1 VLVDAAAYAGG
12 TRQPDVV
19 SLDGAWRW
27 HEREGLPADAFVW
40 LGLRMPT
47 EEEIGIAQKMFDL
60 HELAVEDALGAHV
73 RPKLEVYDDDLFMV
87 VRTARYDDALGRLQ
101 LGEISIFVG
110 QNFVVSVRHGQA
122 SPLSGVRAEVEA
134 RPDLL
139 REGPS
144 AVVHAVIDRVVTDY
158 GPVIDALEARVR
170 DLERE
175 VFSQSRHQPTQG
187 IYETIR
193 QVLDLTAAI
202 EPLRVP
208 LGQLTGPTCKA
219 WVSPDIAPF
228 FRDVNDGLERAVERV
243 RNLYNLLASILDA
256 NLTQVSVR
264 QNEDMRKIS
273 AWIAIAAVPT
283 MVAGIYGM
291 NFEHMPEL
299 DQAWA
304 YPVLLALLALVC
316 FYMYRRFKSSGW
328 L

>member
-1 VLVDAAAYAGG
+1 VLVDAAAYADGK
-12 TRQPDVV
+12 RQPDTVT
-19 SLDGAWRW
+19 LDEAWRW
-27 HEREGLPADAFVW
+27 HERSDLPPDTFVW
-40 LGLRMPT
+40 LGLRMPS
-47 EEEIGIAQKMFDL
+47 EEEIGVAQKMFDL

-73 RPKLEVYDDDLFMV
+73 RPKLELYDDDLFMV
-87 VRTARYDDALGRLQ
+87 LRTARFNDALERVH

-110 QNFVVSVRHGQA
+110 PNFVVSVRHGQA
-122 SPLSGVRAEVEA
+122 SPLSGVRADVEA

-144 AVVHAVIDRVVTDY
+144 AVVHSIVDRVVSDYEPVIDR
-158 GPVIDALEARVR
+158 LEERVR
-170 DLERE
+170 ELERE
-175 VFSQSRHQPTQG
+175 VFSETRQQPTQR

-202 EPLRVP
+202 EPLTGP
-208 LGQLTGPTCKA
+208 LTHLTGPMCRA

-228 FRDVNDGLERAVERV
+228 FRDVNDSLVRSVERA

-273 AWIAIAAVPT
+273 AWVAIAAVPT

-299 DQAWA
+299 DEPWA
-304 YPVLLALLALVC
+304 YPALLLILVGVC
-316 FYMYRRFKSSGW
+316 FYMHRRFKQSGW

>member
-1 VLVDAAAYAGG
+1 VLVDAAAYADGK
-12 TRQPDVV
+12 RQPDPVT
-19 SLDGAWRW
+19 LDEAWRW
-27 HEREGLPADAFVW
+27 HKRAGLPPDVFVW
-40 LGLRMPT
+40 LGLRMPN
-47 EEEIGIAQKMFDL
+47 EEEIGVAQKMFDL

-87 VRTARYDDALGRLQ
+87 VRTARFNDALDRLH

-110 QNFVVSVRHGQA
+110 RNFVVSVRHGEA
-122 SPLSGVRAEVEA
+122 SPLSGVRADVEA

-144 AVVHAVIDRVVTDY
+144 AVVHAMVDRIVSDYEPVIDR
-158 GPVIDALEARVR
+158 LEERVR

-175 VFSQSRHQPTQG
+175 VFGQTRHQPTQR
-187 IYETIR
+187 IYETTR

-202 EPLRVP
+202 EPLTVP
-208 LGQLTGPTCKA
+208 LAHLTSPMCQV

-228 FRDVNDGLERAVERV
+228 FRDVNDSLVRSIERL

-299 DQAWA
+299 DEAWA
-304 YPVLLALLALVC
+304 YPALLAVLALVC
-316 FYMYRRFKSSGW
+316 GYMYKRFKSSGW